1 MLWASKLQTEV
12 ALSTTE
18 AEYVCLSQ
26 SLRDTIP
33 LMNLLAEVR
42 DKLDKD
48 VISVPAVR
56 CTLFEDNSGA
66 LEKAST
72 PKMRPRTKHINIK
85 YHHFRDHV
93 RRKLISIEHVATED
107 QVADIFNQAT
117 PCGGILA
124 SSQVVATLVI
134 CESVKVVCSNKG
146 V

>member
-66 LEKAST
+66 LELART

-85 YHHFRDHV
+85 YHHFRDNV

-107 QVADIFNQAT
+107 QVADIFT
-117 PCGGILA
+117 KPLP
-124 SSQVVATLVI
+124 VVAFLRHRK
-134 CESVKVVCSNKG
+134 SLQRW
-146 V
+146 